1 MQIFLPFVFFNG
13 LLLLT
18 MYLEHTKRQV
28 EVFFLSRNA
37 FIFPNVYHRSLVFV
51 TSKVREVFQALLGE
65 GNRLN
70 GPQSRVNKIGFWLQ
84 ASIFLSKQVLIIL
97 PSAPKLTATTNNEN
111 THQQFIFRSVQ
122 SVSSSNPE
130 IADKVI
136 LGKEISKSVKC
147 FPKTDV
153 LGLWPFVSVRKKP
166 EIWYRQFFTDRDWA
180 VQSHAVNNCITF

>member
-65 GNRLN
+65 GT
-70 GPQSRVNKIGFWLQ
+70 GSMDHK
-84 ASIFLSKQVLIIL
+84 
-97 PSAPKLTATTNNEN
+97 
-111 THQQFIFRSVQ
+111 
-122 SVSSSNPE
+122 
-130 IADKVI
+130 
-136 LGKEISKSVKC
+136 
-147 FPKTDV
+147 
-153 LGLWPFVSVRKKP
+153 
-166 EIWYRQFFTDRDWA
+166 A
-180 VQSHAVNNCITF
+180 V